1 MMEESKT
8 ALILSGGGARGA
20 AHIGVIKALEETGFK
35 PDMIVG
41 VSIGSVIGASYAL
54 LNDANKLW
62 SYTRKAYYL
71 GMKWF
76 PFKLSITSR
85 PYCRFLANL
94 GCSYMNNRNA
104 ALPSWLYFW
113 LFRLFFRM
121 LTFNDTKIKFY
132 CISTNLKTGERYV
145 HSEGLIYDALKA
157 SMALPG
163 VFPPIK
169 FKGKELIDGGTICN
183 LPADIAKSLGAER
196 IIAVDVSERDKEF
209 TFPENSNTQ
218 LVMIDHM
225 VFKRLSEYWEKDV
238 HLLIRPNI
246 GDIDALEFSKTL
258 KIVEKGYRSTK
269 RLLESKRVSL

>member
-1 MMEESKT
+1 MKKPKT

-20 AHIGVIKALEETGFK
+20 AHIGVIRALEETGFK
-35 PDMIVG
+35 PDMIIG
-41 VSIGSVIGASYAL
+41 VSIGSVIGACYAL
-54 LNDANKLW
+54 LNDANSLW

-71 GMKWF
+71 GLKWF
-76 PFKLSITSR
+76 PFKLPITSR

-94 GCSYMNNRNA
+94 GCSYMNNRNG

-113 LFRLFFRM
+113 IFRLFFRK
-121 LTFNDTKIKFY
+121 LTFNDTRIKFL
-132 CISTNLKTGERYV
+132 CISTDLKTGERYV
-145 HSEGLIYDALKA
+145 HSEGLIYYALKA
-157 SMALPG
+157 SMAMPG

-169 FKGKELIDGGTICN
+169 FKGKELIDGGTISN

-196 IIAVDVSERDKEF
+196 IIAVDVSESDKEF
-209 TFPENSNTQ
+209 TFPKNSNMQ

-225 VFKRLSEYWEKDV
+225 IFEQLSEYWEKDV
-238 HLLIRPNI
+238 HLLIRPKI

-258 KIVEKGYRSTK
+258 KIAEKGYTSTK